1 MAHAGSSDEWRA
13 PPPSA
18 PGSRPH
24 QNEEYA
30 TVAVVDGE
38 EFDITAEAMVM
49 ESVCPECHEDGT
61 TKMQVQPVAF
71 FHEMMVSSFE
81 CHSCGHKNVLVQP
94 VGDIQETGVRCQLTV
109 TCAEDLNREVVKGK
123 DATVSIADLGF
134 EIPPQ
139 TQSGTLSTVEGVLS
153 KAVDGLRQTA
163 NAIAESDPENA
174 AKIREFLG
182 RLVLYTIADEM
193 VLPFTIVLD
202 DPTGNSFVQNF
213 EAPAVDPQLVVENY
227 TRTDAQNKSLLILSD
242 EQMYAETR
250 DAEASGA
257 TTGGNRSKKKT
268 LAEKVGGLVS
278 EEAVVSM
285 YHGAKN
291 SARLPC
297 ACPECRMPGEN
308 RMCITAI
315 PHFAEIIL
323 MCFVCEHCGAKD
335 AEVKHGGVVPK
346 LGRRLT
352 LTSAP
357 ETHDADFSR
366 DILKSEFARI
376 EIPELG
382 LEMNHGTLGGIY
394 TTVEGLLT
402 QMRDQLIGTSG
413 RFCTGD
419 SADAETKKNWLAF
432 VAKLDALMSGEIGFT
447 LVVEDPMAA
456 SWIHS
461 ELAPAADPQIA
472 VVDFERTED
481 DDASLGIDCF
491 ATAEDVEA
499 DEVDRYES
507 GGGAAAGG
515 DADLSPETAAAL
527 AELRAMAD
535 AATRDEGGVPGGAAV
550 EQPVMAGEFDAAESF
565 AGAREG
571 WVFKRGT
578 RGLGYYRDRR

>member
-1 MAHAGSSDEWRA
+1 MAAAGSSDEWRA

-38 EFDITAEAMVM
+38 EFDITTEPMVM
-49 ESVCPECHEDGT
+49 ESVCPICHEDGT

-139 TQSGTLSTVEGVLS
+139 TQSGTLSTVEGVLT

-163 NAIAESDPENA
+163 AAIAESDPENA

-193 VLPFTIVLD
+193 VLPFTIILD

-213 EAPAVDPQLVVENY
+213 VAPAADPQLIVENY

-242 EQMYAETR
+242 EQMYAQSR

-257 TTGGNRSKKKT
+257 TTGGNRKTKKT

-297 ACPECRMPGEN
+297 ACPECSMPGEN

-335 AEVKHGGVVPK
+335 AEVKHGGEVPK

-352 LTSAP
+352 LSSTP
-357 ETHDADFSR
+357 ETHGSDFSR

-376 EIPELG
+376 EVCVYVPLHFKRILLTILTCPPHILTFKNVRSHRDPRAGPRDEPRDVGRDLHHSGRSPHPDARSANRDLRAFLHGGLRGPRDQEELAR
-382 LEMNHGTLGGIY
+382 LRRQARRPHGRRAWLHPDCRGSNGGIVDPQRACAGTRSADHGECRVY
-394 TTVEGLLT
+394 YCIYRLLLMRILLT
-402 QMRDQLIGTSG
+402 S
-413 RFCTGD
+413 
-419 SADAETKKNWLAF
+419 
-432 VAKLDALMSGEIGFT
+432 
-447 LVVEDPMAA
+447 
-456 SWIHS
+456 
-461 ELAPAADPQIA
+461 
-472 VVDFERTED
+472 
-481 DDASLGIDCF
+481 
-491 ATAEDVEA
+491 
-499 DEVDRYES
+499 
-507 GGGAAAGG
+507 
-515 DADLSPETAAAL
+515 
-527 AELRAMAD
+527 
-535 AATRDEGGVPGGAAV
+535 
-550 EQPVMAGEFDAAESF
+550 
-565 AGAREG
+565 
-571 WVFKRGT
+571 
-578 RGLGYYRDRR
+578 